1 MNCNFLPIPRT
12 YTCSMSTEQNAREA
26 ALSDLV
32 HVLRDYTASRAVAN
46 PYSTAIDGFLI
57 LRADRPK
64 LPNYRLFRPALC
76 ITVQGAKWA
85 TFGSRRY
92 EYRAGQAMV
101 VTVEMPSSG
110 AVSLAS
116 PGEPFLGFVLAL
128 ELAMLHE
135 MAEHMSPKT
144 DANAPPGGMAGV
156 CVIELCLESLDCLRR
171 AMRLL
176 ETPEAIPLL
185 YPGIQRELCYWL
197 LAGPGGDRVLRAAKT
212 GSREHRVI
220 AAIHALKMRFAEP
233 VRIDELATIAGMSA
247 ATFHRQFK
255 TTTAMTPLQYQK
267 QLRLLEARRLM
278 LTSYFNVETAATQ
291 VGYESASQ
299 FSREYVR
306 MLGRPPR
313 RDVHALTENVLDP
326 SRHKEQETRRSAVTE
341 AGRKAPR

>member
-1 MNCNFLPIPRT
+1 VNRIFLPIPRT
-12 YTCSMSTEQNAREA
+12 YTCSMNIKRTARGA
-26 ALSDLV
+26 ALKDLV
-32 HVLRDYTASRAVAN
+32 QVLRDYTESRTAIN
-46 PYSTAIDGFLI
+46 PYPTAIDGFLI
-57 LRADRPK
+57 LRAGHPK
-64 LPNYRLFRPALC
+64 LPSYRLFRPALC

-85 TFGSRRY
+85 TFGNRRY

-110 AVSLAS
+110 AVSEAS
-116 PGEPFLGFVLAL
+116 PGKPFLGFVLAL
-128 ELAMLHE
+128 NIAMLHE
-135 MAEHMSPKT
+135 MAEQISPKT
-144 DANAPPGGMAGV
+144 DANTPAGGMAGV
-156 CVIELCLESLDCLRR
+156 CVVDLCLEALDCLQR

-197 LAGPGGDRVLRAAKT
+197 LTGPGGDQVLRAAST

-220 AAIHALKMRFAEP
+220 AAIYELKTRFAEP
-233 VRIDELATIAGMSA
+233 VRVDELAAIAGMSA

-255 TTTAMTPLQYQK
+255 TTTAMSPLQYQK

-278 LTSYFNVETAATQ
+278 LTSDFNVETAAAQ

-306 MLGRPPR
+306 MFGRPPR
-313 RDVHALTENVLDP
+313 RDVHALTEN
-326 SRHKEQETRRSAVTE
+326 
-341 AGRKAPR
+341 GRNASLSSNGGRPEGPTIGTHWK